1 MDLNIAQRIDGL
13 LANEMFPTY
22 VNHSDF
28 RNVIELKLRELETA
42 TRRDDKNAI
51 RKIAFEVAAI
61 SINFLGT
68 GLVTP

>member
-13 LANEMFPTY
+13 LANEVFPTY

-42 TRRDDKNAI
+42 TRREDRSAI
-51 RKIAFEVAAI
+51 NRIAFEVAAI
-61 SINFLGT
+61 AINFIQT
-68 GLVTP
+68 GLVSP